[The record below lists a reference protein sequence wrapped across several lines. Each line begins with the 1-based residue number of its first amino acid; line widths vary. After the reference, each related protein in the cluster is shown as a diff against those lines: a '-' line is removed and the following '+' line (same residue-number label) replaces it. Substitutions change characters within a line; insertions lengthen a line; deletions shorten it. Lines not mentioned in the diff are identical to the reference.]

1 MFSCSVKPTESPQ
14 SSADRQ
20 PIKADWITAVLN
32 QVVVF
37 QVALQDVVLHRVED
51 EPNVVRVGG
60 TGEVGVDDF
69 FLDWIEAEKH
79 V

>member
-1 MFSCSVKPTESPQ
+1 MWGELKHRSALLTASCTKPIELPQ
-14 SSADRQ
+14 RGRL
-20 PIKADWITAVLN
+20 LN

-51 EPNVVRVGG
+51 KSNVVGVCSA
-60 TGEVGVDDF
+60 GEVGVDDF
-69 FLDWIEAEKH
+69 FLVRVEADKR